1 MNNKNNTL
9 ELDQILEDA
18 QSTKEKLR
26 GSSKKQKDK
35 ALEQAAESI
44 DSNRRILKLAN
55 DEDMEHASTLNLQ
68 DSFIDRL
75 KLDDKRID
83 SMISGLKKVIDLN
96 DPVGETTKKS
106 KSPSGFLVSKMR
118 VPLGVIGIIYES
130 RPNVTADASA
140 LCLKS
145 GNACILRGG
154 SEAIK
159 TNKEIEKCMIDGL
172 ISADLPE
179 KAIQLLKNQDR
190 ALVNQLIKSED
201 KVDLI
206 IPRGG
211 KSLIKVIADDSKV
224 PVLKH
229 YEGLCHVFIDD
240 NADLKKALDISL
252 NAKVYRYGICGAMET
267 LLVSKE
273 VAGEFL
279 PQMEKSFQKHD
290 VELRGCIETSKII
303 KVKDAKED
311 DWKTEYLEPILSI
324 KIVDGID
331 EAIRHI
337 NTYGSGHTDCIV
349 TEDIKAKN
357 NFLSNID
364 SSSVMHNLPTCYA
377 DGFEYGLGAEVG
389 ISTDKLH
396 ARGPVGLEGLTSQ
409 KFIIEGSG
417 QLRE

>member
-1 MNNKNNTL
+1 MKNKNNTL

-26 GSSKKQKDK
+26 SSSKKQKDK

-279 PQMEKSFQKHD
+279 PQMVKSFQKHD

-409 KFIIEGSG
+409 KFIVEGSG